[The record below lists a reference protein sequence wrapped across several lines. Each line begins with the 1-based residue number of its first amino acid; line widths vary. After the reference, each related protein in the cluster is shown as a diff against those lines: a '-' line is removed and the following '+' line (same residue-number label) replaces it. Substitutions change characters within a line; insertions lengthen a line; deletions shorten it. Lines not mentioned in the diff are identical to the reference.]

1 MENLRLQVEKYNKA
15 NTKLKELLK
24 QSEEDLEKVTKD
36 SEQETAKI
44 KQLYEYFIETLKS
57 PNNSK
62 LSRATQTKTPE
73 NFVSLM
79 QLEQS
84 INFIATSY
92 NQPRSSKKL
101 QTLTKELQSAQDK
114 ISSLQSEKELLETQV
129 AIINEKKS
137 LVLKELKH
145 RGGFDIWKLL

>member
-1 MENLRLQVEKYNKA
+1 MENLRLQVEKYKKT